1 VRMLQ
6 APTHYGVTPDEV
18 RGPVRRRII
27 IHSPSQNCTALFED
41 RQQELLHC
49 HLLQRFLVFWRVH
62 LFPVPSGGGGPN
74 TPAAAAGPLPR
85 SGSGP

>member
-1 VRMLQ
+1 MCVQVVLGGVGTLRDAADWLGYTYLHVRMLQ

-49 HLLQRFLVFWRVH
+49 HLLKGF
-62 LFPVPSGGGGPN
+62 
-74 TPAAAAGPLPR
+74 
-85 SGSGP
+85 